1 MMLTLNKYMMQMRE
15 TRGGQLGGRKRKID
29 ADNHKYVIFNVIYV
43 SLCSEER
50 NQDSKIMTQC
60 LTFCPRS
67 VAKTE

>member
-43 SLCSEER
+43 QGVPKKPSRRFKGHFRTLNGRE
-50 NQDSKIMTQC
+50 SKK
-60 LTFCPRS
+60 
-67 VAKTE
+67 V